1 MHPLFDSLSGYP
13 RVTLEPGQFLLRQGE
28 QTGHIYF
35 LIDGMVAI
43 LRSETQIGEVSEP
56 GAVFGE
62 MSILLNTPHTATVQA
77 IVRST
82 FLRIEDGAA
91 LLRDNAA
98 ASAYIA
104 TILARRVNGL
114 SRYLVDLKQ
123 QFGDRSDHLGM
134 VDEVLDAL
142 VNRHPRAIERRAVV
156 EP

>member
-1 MHPLFDSLSGYP
+1 MHPILTSLSSHP
-13 RVTLEPGQFLLRQGE
+13 RVEFSPGEFVLHQGE

-35 LIDGMVAI
+35 LIEGLVAI
-43 LRSETQIGEVSEP
+43 LRSGTQISEVSEP

-77 IVRST
+77 VVRSS
-82 FLRIEDGAA
+82 FLRVEDGAA

-123 QFGDRSDHLGM
+123 QFKDRDDHLGM

-142 VNRHPRAIERRAVV
+142 VNRHPRAIQRRAVV
-156 EP
+156 DP